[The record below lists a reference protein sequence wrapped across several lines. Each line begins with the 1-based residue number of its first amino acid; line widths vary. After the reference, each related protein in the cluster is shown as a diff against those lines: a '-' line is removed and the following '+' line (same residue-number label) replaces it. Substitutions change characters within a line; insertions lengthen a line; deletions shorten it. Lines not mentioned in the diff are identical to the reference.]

1 MRYQQKQKVELE
13 QKRNEL
19 IAGRGGAGLS
29 AIDPNE
35 NGRAL
40 PALIGNGKVSANC
53 IVYNAGL
60 TNTIGAEFYY
70 SKSYLAQIL
79 IEK

>member
-19 IAGRGGAGLS
+19 IAGRGGGGLS

-40 PALIGNGKVSANC
+40 PALIGNGKVSAKC
-53 IVYNAGL
+53 IVFNAGL
-60 TNTIGAEFYY
+60 TKTICGKFYY
-70 SKSYLAQIL
+70 KIGFSPDFN
-79 IEK
+79 